1 MGVKSYALR
10 RNGRM
15 GMKNSDL
22 LIISCLRQD
31 ARMKLTDM
39 SKVTKIPVST
49 LFDKI
54 KIYEGGVIKK
64 HTALV
69 RFDKLGYQAKA
80 LIAFSTAPQNKQKLL
95 ELLDKNRN
103 VNSLHK
109 INNGWDYMAE
119 VVFPGVKEVEEFIE
133 KIEGMIR
140 LKGRKVFYIID
151 EIKKESFLSNPGTV
165 GLIA

>member
-1 MGVKSYALR
+1 MGD
-10 RNGRM
+10 GRM
-15 GMKNSDL
+15 KIKNRDL
-22 LIISCLRQD
+22 LILSCLRQD

-39 SKVTKIPVST
+39 SKVTKVPVST
-49 LFDKI
+49 LFDRI
-54 KIYEGGVIKK
+54 KLHESGLIKR

-69 RFDKLGYQAKA
+69 RFDKLGYHARA
-80 LIAFSTAPQNKQKLL
+80 LIAFSTAPKDRQKLL
-95 ELLDKNRN
+95 EILDKSRS

-133 KIEGMIR
+133 GIEEQIR

-151 EIKKESFLSNPGTV
+151 EIKRESFLSNPNTA
-165 GLIA
+165 GLVA